1 MSAPKTADLAPA
13 EHNTKHSVVRSR
25 VVYFQ
30 NPRFDEGGIS
40 GLPRLMCSQLLMQRS
55 YEKTSNGIERDG
67 DGRVE
72 EEETPVCSSN
82 TSSQAASAHRRLW
95 INKASQRFRWLS
107 HHSPSSRQQQCS
119 WHQRGLD
126 DHVNVVFLVASFH
139 DTPRLLHR
147 PV

>member
-13 EHNTKHSVVRSR
+13 QHNTKHSVVRSR

-40 GLPRLMCSQLLMQRS
+40 GFPRLMCRQLPMQRS
-55 YEKTSNGIERDG
+55 YETTSNGIKRDG

-72 EEETPVCSSN
+72 EEKTPVCSN

-95 INKASQRFRWLS
+95 INKASERLRVAFTPFPIQ
-107 HHSPSSRQQQCS
+107 PSATM
-119 WHQRGLD
+119 
-126 DHVNVVFLVASFH
+126 VVA
-139 DTPRLLHR
+139 PA
-147 PV
+147 PA